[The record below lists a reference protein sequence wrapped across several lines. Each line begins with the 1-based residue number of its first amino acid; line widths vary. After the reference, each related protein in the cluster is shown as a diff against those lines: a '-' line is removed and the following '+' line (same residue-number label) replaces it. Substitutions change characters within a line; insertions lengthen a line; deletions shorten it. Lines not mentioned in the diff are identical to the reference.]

1 MTPEEFAQRLEQVK
15 TIIISNRQNDCLKIA
30 ADLKALI
37 QLRIQTGGN
46 DSQGQR
52 FAPYTSAYAKYGR
65 NAQGYQ
71 SEYFDFTRTGRA
83 FSNISPVVTDQSKN
97 ITIVQVTGRSNE
109 TLLKLAGQVKKRG
122 NILTPSQS
130 EIDITNKA
138 NAQRI
143 LKYIK

>member
-1 MTPEEFAQRLEQVK
+1 MTPEEFAQRLDQVK
-15 TIIISNRQNDCLKIA
+15 TIIIANRQTDALKIA

-37 QLRIQTGGN
+37 QLRIQTSGN

-52 FAPYTSAYAKYGR
+52 FSPYTTAYAKYGR

-83 FSNISPVVTDQSKN
+83 FSNISPQVTDQSRN
-97 ITIVQVTGRSNE
+97 ITVVQVTGRSNE

-122 NILTPSQS
+122 NILTPSSS
-130 EIDITNKA
+130 EIDITSKA